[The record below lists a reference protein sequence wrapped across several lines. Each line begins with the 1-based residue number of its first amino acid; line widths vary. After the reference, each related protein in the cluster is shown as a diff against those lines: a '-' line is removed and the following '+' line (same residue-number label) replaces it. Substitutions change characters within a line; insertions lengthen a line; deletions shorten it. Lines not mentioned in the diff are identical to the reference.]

1 MGMRLYIG
9 NLSFAAS
16 DADLR
21 ELFAQVGEV
30 QSAKVITDVYTGRSR
45 GFGFVEMATR
55 DEGQQAIEQF
65 NGKPLKGRPIIVNEA
80 RPPARRHGND
90 SSAPGPSPST

>member
-1 MGMRLYIG
+1 MGMRLYVG

-16 DADLR
+16 DEDLR
-21 ELFAQVGEV
+21 ALFGQVGHV

-55 DEGQQAIEQF
+55 DEGQKAIEQF

-80 RPPARRHGND
+80 RPPARRPGND
-90 SSAPGPSPST
+90 SSARGPSPVT

>member
-1 MGMRLYIG
+1 
-9 NLSFAAS
+9 
-16 DADLR
+16 
-21 ELFAQVGEV
+21 V
-30 QSAKVITDVYTGRSR
+30 QAAKVITDVYTGRSR

-80 RPPARRHGND
+80 RPPSRRHGND